1 MSARA
6 STPLHTIDTATATG
20 RDGRRLR
27 RVLAGATAV
36 VALGVSAVLAV
47 GPATAGD
54 DGDGLLVRSGV
65 EGSTPLPTGGVAIF
79 GVNPGGAPWVA
90 DDDSRI
96 TVGRDGGLVAK
107 VRGLVI
113 PGRVPPNPV
122 RFLSASLSC
131 NGAPGALTT
140 PVAFSEAGDATIR
153 ATVAVPARCV
163 APVVLLHP
171 ANIPAGGTTPVAVP
185 GVYIGATG

>member
-6 STPLHTIDTATATG
+6 STPLHTTDTATATG
-20 RDGRRLR
+20 R
-27 RVLAGATAV
+27 
-36 VALGVSAVLAV
+36 
-47 GPATAGD
+47 
-54 DGDGLLVRSGV
+54 DGLLVRSGV

-96 TVGRDGGLVAK
+96 TVGRDGALVAK

-122 RFLSASLSC
+122 RFLAASLSC

-153 ATVAVPARCV
+153 ATVAIPARCV

-171 ANIPAGGTTPVAVP
+171 ANIPTGGTSPVAVP